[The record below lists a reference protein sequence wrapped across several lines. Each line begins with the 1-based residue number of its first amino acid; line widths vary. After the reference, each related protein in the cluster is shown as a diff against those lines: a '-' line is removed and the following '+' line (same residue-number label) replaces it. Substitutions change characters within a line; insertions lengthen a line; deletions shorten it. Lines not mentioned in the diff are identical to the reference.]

1 MDELVDYITKE
12 HAQYDMDSASSKFTI
27 AIKSALG
34 PLRFLLN
41 AGGRAAGDVCCA
53 QDAEPSTLP
62 VADLFS
68 GVPWRLANAIGPDPI
83 CRSKWFHALF
93 TSMHILTVFQ
103 SGVAVEEY
111 FKTVAKLF
119 TRIEQFTT
127 RLKTV
132 NEVEIPT
139 ELLPIYKGMLLI
151 LLEIR
156 ALGIGITK
164 RYFDQEEM
172 VFSAASVGLP
182 HKPC

>member
-1 MDELVDYITKE
+1 MDE
-12 HAQYDMDSASSKFTI
+12 
-27 AIKSALG
+27 
-34 PLRFLLN
+34 
-41 AGGRAAGDVCCA
+41 
-53 QDAEPSTLP
+53 
-62 VADLFS
+62 
-68 GVPWRLANAIGPDPI
+68 
-83 CRSKWFHALF
+83 
-93 TSMHILTVFQ
+93 Q